1 MPHTNTNLTLTLT
14 KMAKY
19 IKFNLTAPGATTGS
33 ELLINIDQITRI
45 ATGPG
50 NTETDIFFD
59 NIVTATKKWTVTHLS
74 PLVAND
80 VLNAIQ
86 AAMTANPGGVVST
99 VGSPVSVAQ
108 VPLAQTGSGRQVI
121 TTAQVNASYTSA
133 AFTA

>member
-1 MPHTNTNLTLTLT
+1 MPHTNTNLTIKKK

-45 ATGPG
+45 ATAS
-50 NTETDIFFD
+50 TTTTDIFFD
-59 NIVTATKKWTVTHLS
+59 NNVTATKKWRVTHLV

-108 VPLAQTGSGRQVI
+108 IPLGQTGSGRQVI

>member
-1 MPHTNTNLTLTLT
+1 
-14 KMAKY
+14 MAKY
-19 IKFNLTAPGATTGS
+19 IKFNLTTPGGTTGS

-45 ATGPG
+45 STAST
-50 NTETDIFFD
+50 TTTDIFFD
-59 NIVTATKKWTVTHLS
+59 NIVTATKKWTVTHLV

-86 AAMTANPGGVVST
+86 SAMTANPGGVVST

-108 VPLAQTGSGRQVI
+108 VPLAQSGAQGRQPI
-121 TTAQVNASYTSA
+121 TTAQVDVSYTSA

>member
-1 MPHTNTNLTLTLT
+1 
-14 KMAKY
+14 MAKY
-19 IKFNLTAPGATTGS
+19 IKFDLTTPEGATGDQ
-33 ELLINIDQITRI
+33 LLINIDQITRI
-45 ATGPG
+45 ATAS
-50 NTETDIFFD
+50 TTTTDIFFD
-59 NIVTATKKWTVTHLS
+59 NIVTATKKWRVTHLA

-108 VPLAQTGSGRQVI
+108 VPLAQSGAQGRQPI
-121 TTAQVNASYTSA
+121 TTAQVNVTYTSA

>member
-1 MPHTNTNLTLTLT
+1 
-14 KMAKY
+14 MAKY

-33 ELLINIDQITRI
+33 ELLINIDQITSI
-45 ATGPG
+45 ATAS
-50 NTETDIFFD
+50 TTTTDIFFD
-59 NIVTATKKWTVTHLS
+59 NIVTATKKWTVTHLA

-108 VPLAQTGSGRQVI
+108 APLAQSGAQGRLVI
-121 TTAQVNASYTSA
+121 TTAQVNATYTSA
-133 AFTA
+133 TLTA

>member
-1 MPHTNTNLTLTLT
+1 
-14 KMAKY
+14 MAKY
-19 IKFNLTAPGATTGS
+19 IKFNLTAPGGTTGS

-121 TTAQVNASYTSA
+121 TTAQVNATYTSA

>member
-1 MPHTNTNLTLTLT
+1 
-14 KMAKY
+14 MAKY
-19 IKFNLTAPGATTGS
+19 IKFNLTAPGGTTGS

-45 ATGPG
+45 ATAS
-50 NTETDIFFD
+50 TTTTDIFFD
-59 NIVTATKKWTVTHLS
+59 NVVTATKKWTVTHLV

-86 AAMTANPGGVVST
+86 SAMTANPGGVVST

-108 VPLAQTGSGRQVI
+108 VPLAQSGAQGRQPI
-121 TTAQVNASYTSA
+121 TTAQVDVSYTSA